1 MAKKEETKTES
12 KELEVK
18 KSAELAQYDAADW
31 GADNAENRDMLLPR
45 LALMHGTSKLVGAEK
60 AEVGDIVNTATGKIL
75 ANKKEFV
82 EIIPVKTLPKTWVVS
97 VDGKWVRTELA
108 QPGEDRDWEQEVN
121 GQTEKH
127 ERCLNF
133 YVLLRTELN
142 SGEAMPYLLSF
153 KGTSFKAGQRLVNHF
168 KLSAGLKKAPA
179 RTSWKLS
186 SVSRSNEA
194 NTWRVWEIEEIG
206 PVTDEEIAQAYQWL
220 QNLKALDDN
229 MVTRYEQ
236 EGAGGG
242 DSPDRAAYARDA
254 GEQRAEDQF

>member
-1 MAKKEETKTES
+1 MAKKEEVKTES

-18 KSAELAQYDAADW
+18 KSAEIAQYDEADW
-31 GADNAENRDMLLPR
+31 GAGNAENRDMLLPR

-60 AEVGDIVNTATGKIL
+60 AEVGDIVNTATGKVL
-75 ANKKEFV
+75 ANKKDFV

-97 VDGKWVRTELA
+97 VDGKWVRTELSS
-108 QPGEDRDWEQEVN
+108 PGEDRDWEQEVE

-133 YVLLRTELN
+133 YVLIRKELE

-153 KGTSFKAGQRLVNHF
+153 KGTSFKAGQKLVNHF
-168 KLSAGLKKAPA
+168 KLSQGLKKAPA

-186 SVSRSNEA
+186 SVSRSNDA
-194 NTWRVWEIEEIG
+194 NTWRVWDIEELS
-206 PVTDEEIAQAYQWL
+206 PVTDAEIAKAYQWL

-236 EGAGGG
+236 ESESGAGGA
-242 DSPDRAAYARDA
+242 DRAAYARQA
-254 GEQRAEDQF
+254 GEQRTEDQF